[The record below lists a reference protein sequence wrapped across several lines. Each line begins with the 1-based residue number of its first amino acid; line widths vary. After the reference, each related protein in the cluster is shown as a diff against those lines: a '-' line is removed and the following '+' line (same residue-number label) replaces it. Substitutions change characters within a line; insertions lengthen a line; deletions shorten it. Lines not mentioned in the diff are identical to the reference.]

1 MEFDTRLALAC
12 GTPIPIQTCGLI
24 LHQPLIKEIALIGEH
39 TFFMGVQSLTVNK
52 SMFIE
57 DKPGSEVINNFQIFM
72 MVMAETSASKTKAS
86 TLSVLQLLFPDQKV
100 SFTPKSIIFVK
111 DQETHLIDEENFE
124 DLQEVLRLIFC
135 LKTDP
140 MESQSFN
147 PANDRAREIAKKLM
161 RGRERVAAQKGGSSG
176 SIFGQYVSVLSIG
189 LHLSPTALSDLTM
202 FQLYDL
208 VERYYLWLNWDI
220 DIRSRMAGAKP
231 DKPAENWMKNLH

>member
-12 GTPIPIQTCGLI
+12 GTPIPIQACGLI
-24 LHQPLIKEIALIGEH
+24 LHQPFIKEIALIGEH
-39 TFFMGVQSLTVNK
+39 TFFTGVQSLTINK

-57 DKPGSEVINNFQIFM
+57 GKPGSEIINNFQIFM
-72 MVMAETSASKTKAS
+72 MVMSEASAAKTRAS
-86 TLSVLQLLFPDQKV
+86 ALSVLQLLFPDWKV

-111 DQETHLIDEENFE
+111 DQETHLIDEQNFE
-124 DLQEVLRLIFC
+124 DLQEVLRIIFC

-147 PANDRAREIAKKLM
+147 PANEKAKEIAKKLM
-161 RGRERVAAQKGGSSG
+161 RGRERVAAQKSSPSG
-176 SIFGQYVSVLSIG
+176 SIFGQYISVLSIG
-189 LHLSPTALSDLTM
+189 LHLVPTQLSGLTM
-202 FQLYDL
+202 YQLYDL

-231 DKPAENWMKNLH
+231 DQPAENWMKNLH